1 MPEEMEVNSEKL
13 GEPIEKLFQDE
24 EMSNE
29 KAQELIDSSDEDQSD
44 YDEDSE
50 GQMEI
55 AGSGTVIEEKIKE
68 FIACLES
75 LNRAKQN
82 AVESKQEVLDHMDAI
97 GKTSI
102 VYQGK
107 KYTKVEGSV
116 KNPTLRISN

>member
-1 MPEEMEVNSEKL
+1 MSDEMEVQNPK
-13 GEPIEKLFQDE
+13 E

-29 KAQELIDSSDEDQSD
+29 ETQELIDSCDAAGDVCETP
-44 YDEDSE
+44 YDEDE
-50 GQMEI
+50 DGQMEI

-68 FIACLES
+68 YLAQLES
-75 LNRAKQN
+75 LNRATEN
-82 AVESKQEVLDHMDAI
+82 AKLGKQEVLDHMDAI